1 MSVRQQLYIL
11 GLSAKAIALYLTLSF
26 NAYAQGPSE
35 LAVLS
40 NQVQQLLKVDSE
52 IIDSAEVTQLS
63 KKILD
68 NRQHYSND
76 VLAKVFLLS
85 ARVASNE
92 GDINKVLE
100 YAKNGLSANTL
111 DKKIK
116 LLLALKVASVYVS
129 QQQYQDL
136 LELMQKVINSSE
148 YSRNIK
154 YQLFS
159 LSYRSVAY
167 SMLGKHQQA
176 LNDLK
181 RVELGINHSELKEHI
196 ELLTILAMAYHH
208 LGDYQTSLTMQ
219 LKILKSRFEMGRM
232 KNIDKTYLYLGYA
245 YLYLQRFDDAYNA
258 FWESKN
264 HAINKR
270 AKISIA
276 RANKGLGIVLITQK
290 QFHQAIAPLQ
300 EAIIVFQENS
310 MFDNHIETMV
320 ALAKAKIGVQSH
332 DEGYNLLLEVIRLL
346 DGADISNEYA
356 GFYRMVSEMYYRQ
369 KNYQAA
375 YLWREKH
382 SLVLLTKLASKKK
395 KASIVYGLP
404 HLALEVSRFNIP
416 IEQSKKLA
424 VKLAENNEISS
435 SYFDKYQE
443 QRIII
448 ISLSALA
455 ALLFMTVVTL
465 LLKLRTQKT
474 KSKNDVVEKLNKVI
488 TNPMQT
494 KSDYQLAFKKARKF
508 HYSFSVGYLI
518 VENWQQLDFHF
529 SKKTINAVTKEIAC
543 VINEYLMEFDYAG
556 LLIKG
561 EYLLLF
567 EHQSDEEIIEK
578 LDNLVQA
585 VNAIAFADLG
595 DFSITVK
602 YSLNKP
608 NFKDIDPYLFLARI
622 AESGNIDKVN
632 QQQVNQ
638 V

>member
-52 IIDSAEVTQLS
+52 IIDSAEVIQLS

-92 GDINKVLE
+92 GDINKVSE

-116 LLLALKVASVYVS
+116 LLLALKLASVYVS

-232 KNIDKTYLYLGYA
+232 RNIDKTYLYLGYA

-276 RANKGLGIVLITQK
+276 RANKGLGIVLIIQK

-300 EAIIVFQENS
+300 EAIMVFQENS

-404 HLALEVSRFNIP
+404 HLALEASRLNIP

-424 VKLAENNEISS
+424 VKLAENNELSS

-443 QRIII
+443 QRIIV
-448 ISLSALA
+448 ISLSVLA
-455 ALLFMTVVTL
+455 GLLFMTVVTL
-465 LLKLRTQKT
+465 LLKFWTQKT

-567 EHQSDEEIIEK
+567 EHQSDEEVIEK
-578 LDNLVQA
+578 LDKLVQA

-632 QQQVNQ
+632 QPQVNQ